1 MGNKMRIL
9 YAEDYELDAE
19 LTKILLEEHEFTVD
33 IAADGEKAWDAYNRQ
48 KPDILLLDLNIPRKD
63 GIEVTRLIRQK
74 DPHTH
79 IIIYSSHGEPER
91 EIAALD
97 AGADEFIP
105 KDRTP
110 DVLIAHLKILRQKM
124 IAHLNLPHVYELS
137 PLTTFNAVARTLIIQ
152 GETILLGSGEARLL
166 QLLCAKSN
174 QISHMNYLM
183 KGTWAE
189 GFFGKRKRLKEYVS
203 RIRKPLKKDPSI
215 RIEYIGND
223 YEEGYI
229 LITTPFPAP
238 ALSSPVIRS

>member
-33 IAADGEKAWDAYNRQ
+33 IAADGKKVWDAYN
-48 KPDILLLDLNIPRKD
+48 LNIPRKD

-79 IIIYSSHGEPER
+79 IIIYTSHGEPER

-137 PLTTFNAVARTLIIQ
+137 PITTFNAVARTLTIQ

-174 QISHMNYLM
+174 QISHMDYLM
-183 KGTWAE
+183 KGTWE
-189 GFFGKRKRLKEYVS
+189 GGSFGKRKRVKEYVC

>member
-33 IAADGEKAWDAYNRQ
+33 IAANGQEAWDAYNRQ
-48 KPDILLLDLNIPRKD
+48 KPDILLLDLDMPQKD
-63 GIEVTRLIRQK
+63 GIEVTRLVRQK

-79 IIIYSSHGEPER
+79 IIIYTTHGEPER

-97 AGADEFIP
+97 AGANEFIP

-124 IAHLNLPHVYELS
+124 IAPLNIPHVYELS
-137 PLTTFNAVARTLIIQ
+137 PITTFNTVARTLTIQ
-152 GETILLGSGEARLL
+152 GEIISLGSGEARLL

-174 QISHMNYLM
+174 QISHMDYLI
-183 KGTWAE
+183 KGTW
-189 GFFGKRKRLKEYVS
+189 GGGIFGKRNRVKEYVS
-203 RIRKPLKKDPSI
+203 RIRKALKKDPSI
-215 RIEYIGND
+215 RIEYIENSH
-223 YEEGYI
+223 EEGYI
-229 LITTPFPAP
+229 LITTPFP
-238 ALSSPVIRS
+238 LT